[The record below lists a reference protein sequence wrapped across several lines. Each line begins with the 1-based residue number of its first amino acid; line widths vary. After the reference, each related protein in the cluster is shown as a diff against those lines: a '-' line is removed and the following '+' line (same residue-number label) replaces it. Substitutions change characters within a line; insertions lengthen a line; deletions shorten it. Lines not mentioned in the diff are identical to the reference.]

1 METCRLDKPAIN
13 IFEIL
18 HLRKERYHN
27 AMLAWLLDPDQSHG
41 LDDSFLSRFLKLA
54 GVDSYTRDDFQ
65 DIQSEYTLSAAD
77 DSTTRRP
84 DIFIETGSHKIYIE
98 NKVSRGS
105 INDQQ
110 LKDQAY
116 YIREYAG
123 DKEGILVFIVPRQG
137 DIQSSTQTVVKEH
150 DICTVE
156 WSEIVRL
163 LEALLVG
170 NEIADPHV
178 RAVLEQYLDYVE
190 EHIVHMF
197 KGFDIKEMQ
206 KYVEAAEVIWR
217 FKKEESPT
225 KRQIEGFLTIVAE
238 EVLSQLSGMGIGG
251 WDFQIK
257 QHGWAAV
264 WWGIYFTSE
273 HYSNIEFHI
282 EIYYA
287 PQWGSSGGLLN
298 TMVGVTLYGER
309 LPQFKEVIHAES
321 SRFVEQD
328 TENYA
333 TSNMYKC
340 AEYFDE
346 VQWSDLER
354 WPSFRD
360 RLVERAVAWMTE
372 LIPVIEERLQPLQK
386 KQRAKKRSTAPR

>member
-1 METCRLDKPAIN
+1 METSSLDKPTIN

-18 HLRKERYHN
+18 NLRKERYHN

-41 LDDSFLSRFLKLA
+41 LDDALLSRFLERV
-54 GVDSYTRDDFQ
+54 GVENYTKDDFRE
-65 DIQSEYTLSAAD
+65 IQAEYTLWAVDSSA
-77 DSTTRRP
+77 TRRL
-84 DIFIETGSHKIYIE
+84 DIFIGTRNHRIYIE
-98 NKVSRGS
+98 NKVFASS
-105 INDQQ
+105 IDDQE

-116 YIREYAG
+116 CIRDDAR
-123 DKEGILVFIVPRQG
+123 DKEFVHVLIVPRRR
-137 DIQSSTQTVVKEH
+137 DIRPSTQVIVDEC
-150 DICTVE
+150 DIRTLE
-156 WSEIVRL
+156 WSELVKL
-163 LEALLVG
+163 LED
-170 NEIADPHV
+170 IASKDDADLHV
-178 RAVLEQYLDYVE
+178 RVILEQYLSYVKE
-190 EHIVHMF
+190 VIVYIF
-197 KGFDIKEMQ
+197 DGFDIEEMQ

-217 FKKEESPT
+217 FKKGESPI

-238 EVLSQLSGMGIGG
+238 EVLSRLSGIGSGG

-273 HYSNIEFHI
+273 HYSNIEFYI

-287 PQWGSSGGLLN
+287 PQWGSSGGLLD

-309 LPQFKEVIHAES
+309 LPQLKEVIHAES
-321 SRFVEQD
+321 SRFVGQD

-333 TSNMYKC
+333 TSNTYKC

-354 WPSFRD
+354 WQSFRD
-360 RLVERAVAWMTE
+360 RLVDRAVAWMTA
-372 LIPVIEERLQPLQK
+372 LIPVIEKTLQPLQK
-386 KQRAKKRSTAPR
+386 EQRAKKRSTAPR

>member
-1 METCRLDKPAIN
+1 METCRPDKPTIN

-18 HLRKERYHN
+18 NLRKEPYHN
-27 AMLAWLLDPDQSHG
+27 AMLAWLLDPEQSHG
-41 LDDSFLSRFLKLA
+41 LDDAFLSCFLER
-54 GVDSYTRDDFQ
+54 VRVENRTRDDFQ
-65 DIQSEYTLSAAD
+65 EIRPEYTFSATDGSA
-77 DSTTRRP
+77 TRRP
-84 DIFIETGSHKIYIE
+84 DIFIETRNHKIYIE

-110 LKDQAY
+110 LKDQAR
-116 YIREYAG
+116 YIGEDAG
-123 DKEGILVFIVPRQG
+123 DKAAVHVLIVPRRR
-137 DIQSSTQTVVKEH
+137 DIRSSTQAIVDEN
-150 DICTVE
+150 DIRTLE
-156 WSEIVRL
+156 WSELVKL
-163 LEALLVG
+163 LEDIASKDD
-170 NEIADPHV
+170 ADPHV
-178 RAVLEQYLDYVE
+178 RVILEQYLSYVKE
-190 EHIVHMF
+190 VIVYIF
-197 KGFDIKEMQ
+197 DGFDIEEMQ

-217 FKKEESPT
+217 FKKGESPT

-238 EVLSQLSGMGIGG
+238 EVLSRLSGIGSGG

-257 QHGWAAV
+257 QYGWAAV

-273 HYSNIEFHI
+273 HYPNIEFYI

-309 LPQFKEVIHAES
+309 LPQLKEVIHAES
-321 SRFVEQD
+321 SRFVGQD

-333 TSNMYKC
+333 TSNTYKC

-354 WPSFRD
+354 WQSFRD
-360 RLVERAVAWMTE
+360 RLVDRAVAWMTA
-372 LIPVIEERLQPLQK
+372 LIPVVEKTLQPLQE

>member
-1 METCRLDKPAIN
+1 METSSLDKPAIN

-18 HLRKERYHN
+18 NLRKERYHN
-27 AMLAWLLDPDQSHG
+27 AMLAWLLDPDPDQNHG
-41 LDDSFLSRFLKLA
+41 LDDAFLSRFLERV
-54 GVDSYTRDDFQ
+54 GVESYMRDDFQ
-65 DIQSEYTLSAAD
+65 EIQLEYTLSAAD

-110 LKDQAY
+110 LKDQAC
-116 YIREYAG
+116 YIEDAG
-123 DKEGILVFIVPRQG
+123 DKAIHVLIVPKRR
-137 DIQSSTQTVVKEH
+137 DIRSSTQAIVDEN
-150 DICTVE
+150 DIRTLE
-156 WSEIVRL
+156 WSELIKL
-163 LEALLVG
+163 LEDI
-170 NEIADPHV
+170 ESKDDADLHV
-178 RAVLEQYLDYVE
+178 RVILEQYLSYVKE
-190 EHIVHMF
+190 VIDIF
-197 KGFDIKEMQ
+197 DGFDIEEMQ

-217 FKKEESPT
+217 FKKGESPI
-225 KRQIEGFLTIVAE
+225 KRQIEGFLTMVAE
-238 EVLSQLSGMGIGG
+238 EVLSRLSDMGSGG

-273 HYSNIEFHI
+273 HYSNIEFYI

-287 PQWGSSGGLLN
+287 PQWGSSGGLLD
-298 TMVGVTLYGER
+298 TMVGVTLYGGR
-309 LPQFKEVIHAES
+309 LPQLKEVIHAES
-321 SRFVEQD
+321 SRFVGQD
-328 TENYA
+328 TENYS
-333 TSNMYKC
+333 TSNTYKC

-354 WPSFRD
+354 WQSFRD
-360 RLVERAVAWMTE
+360 RLVDRAVAWMTA
-372 LIPVIEERLQPLQK
+372 LIPVIEKTLQPLQK